1 MPTLDSFFDDPN
13 ANGYIG
19 DITFAGNM
27 GDNPFSFDA
36 VKNNKRKQTGPQPI
50 ALLSFNNP
58 FATVYME
65 PHTGII
71 CSSCNLPDSIYM
83 DGDSHTRGC
92 NDRKPHLRLSNGF
105 IHESKVG
112 VVGADGT
119 RTFPAPFFLT
129 GQDYRQVRDLCG
141 LSSDLITRQDAFW
154 TPSMPIQEGDG
165 KPTYKSYRWHYTFMT
180 KTVNMR
186 QKQYGLPLPLYGA
199 RHNAIRQANA
209 VAANITEAITAA
221 EAAIVAPRAAL
232 TAAQQEIV
240 QLKAYKTGAE
250 QEIVQLKAYKT
261 AAEPEIVQ
269 LKADKAAAKEI
280 RTNLRQHVQE
290 ARSAR
295 NSTQAL
301 LDAAN
306 KRLVEN
312 DLDPVKA
319 KAAPTTNGTDGTEE
333 TPPDNLNEVTQD
345 SIELEEGEEVEV

>member
-1 MPTLDSFFDDPN
+1 MPTLDSFVDDPL

-27 GDNPFSFDA
+27 GHNPFSFDA

-50 ALLSFNNP
+50 EHLSFNNP

-71 CSSCNLPDSIYM
+71 CSSCNLPDQTYM

-186 QKQYGLPLPLYGA
+186 QKQYGLPLPLYGD

-209 VAANITEAITAA
+209 VAANITEAISAA

-232 TAAQQEIV
+232 TAA
-240 QLKAYKTGAE
+240 E
-250 QEIVQLKAYKT
+250 QEIVQLKEDKT
-261 AAEPEIVQ
+261 AAEQEIAQ
-269 LKADKAAAKEI
+269 LKSDKAGAKVI
-280 RTNLRQHVQE
+280 KTNLRKRLKE
-290 ARSAR
+290 AGHALG
-295 NSTQAL
+295 STQAL

-306 KRLVEN
+306 KRLVEAK
-312 DLDPVKA
+312 LDPVAA
-319 KAAPTTNGTDGTEE
+319 KAAPTTNGAANAIPITQEE
-333 TPPDNLNEVTQD
+333 GHSLED
-345 SIELEEGEEVEV
+345 SSEEEQGEEQEGEEEEV

>member
-1 MPTLDSFFDDPN
+1 MPTLDSFIDDP
-13 ANGYIG
+13 ADVNGYIG

-221 EAAIVAPRAAL
+221 EAAIVPRAAL
-232 TAAQQEIV
+232 TAA
-240 QLKAYKTGAE
+240 E
-250 QEIVQLKAYKT
+250 QEIVQ
-261 AAEPEIVQ
+261 PVQ
-269 LKADKAAAKEI
+269 GFSWSPMVMGSL
-280 RTNLRQHVQE
+280 
-290 ARSAR
+290 
-295 NSTQAL
+295 
-301 LDAAN
+301 
-306 KRLVEN
+306 
-312 DLDPVKA
+312 
-319 KAAPTTNGTDGTEE
+319 
-333 TPPDNLNEVTQD
+333 
-345 SIELEEGEEVEV
+345 

>member
-1 MPTLDSFFDDPN
+1 MPTLDSFVDDPL

-141 LSSDLITRQDAFW
+141 ISSDLINRQDAYW

-186 QKQYGLPLPLYGA
+186 QKQYGLPLPLYGD

-250 QEIVQLKAYKT
+250 
-261 AAEPEIVQ
+261 PEIVQ
-269 LKADKAAAKEI
+269 LKSDKVAGKAK
-280 RTNLRQHVQE
+280 RVFLRNLCKE
-290 ARSAR
+290 ARAALK
-295 NSTQAL
+295 STTTL

-306 KRLVEN
+306 ARLVEHKF
-312 DLDPVKA
+312 DPVKA
-319 KAAPTTNGTDGTEE
+319 KAAPATNGAANAIPITQEE
-333 TPPDNLNEVTQD
+333 VD
-345 SIELEEGEEVEV
+345 SLEDSSEDSSEEEQGEEQEEEQGEQEED

>member
-1 MPTLDSFFDDPN
+1 MPTLDSFVDDPAD

-186 QKQYGLPLPLYGA
+186 QKQYGLPLPLYGD

-250 QEIVQLKAYKT
+250 QEIVQLKS
-261 AAEPEIVQ
+261 
-269 LKADKAAAKEI
+269 DKAGAKVI
-280 RTNLRQHVQE
+280 KTNLRKRLKD
-290 ARSAR
+290 ACSALR
-295 NSTQAL
+295 STQAL

>member
-186 QKQYGLPLPLYGA
+186 QKQYGLPLPLYGD

-209 VAANITEAITAA
+209 VGANITQAITAA
-221 EAAIVAPRAAL
+221 EAGIVPRAAL
-232 TAAQQEIV
+232 TA
-240 QLKAYKTGAE
+240 AE
-250 QEIVQLKAYKT
+250 QEIVQLKEDKT
-261 AAEPEIVQ
+261 AAEQEIAQ
-269 LKADKAAAKEI
+269 LKSDKAGAKVI
-280 RTNLRQHVQE
+280 KTNLRKRLKD
-290 ARSAR
+290 ACSALG
-295 NSTQAL
+295 STQAL

-306 KRLVEN
+306 KRLVEHK
-312 DLDPVKA
+312 LDPVAA
-319 KAAPTTNGTDGTEE
+319 KAAPTTNGTDGTEDAISDSD
-333 TPPDNLNEVTQD
+333 PDGNIVTQRESWD
-345 SIELEEGEEVEV
+345 SSEVEGERAEV